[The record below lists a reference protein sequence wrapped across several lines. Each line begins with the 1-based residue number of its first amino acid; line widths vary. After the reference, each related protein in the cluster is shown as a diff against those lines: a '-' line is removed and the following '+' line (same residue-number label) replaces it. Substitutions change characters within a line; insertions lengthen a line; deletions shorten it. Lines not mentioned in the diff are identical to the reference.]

1 MENSYIV
8 NSSSSESE
16 ILKELGKRIY
26 SIIYLS
32 TNWDLRDKRD
42 DPDFIKI
49 GNYSVEAMD
58 LYNMLKEKNC
68 TDHQFVI
75 SEDENECN

>member
-16 ILKELGKRIY
+16 ILRELGKRIY

-32 TNWDLRDKRD
+32 TNWNLQDKRD
-42 DPDFIKI
+42 DSDFIQI
-49 GNYSVEAMD
+49 GNYSVEVMD

-68 TDHQFVI
+68 TDHPFI
-75 SEDENECN
+75 IIEDEGE

>member
-1 MENSYIV
+1 MQNSYIV
-8 NSSSSESE
+8 NSSSSESD

-32 TNWDLRDKRD
+32 TNWNLQDKID
-42 DPDFIKI
+42 DSDFIKI
-49 GNYSVEAMD
+49 GNYSVEVMD

-68 TDHQFVI
+68 TDHSFI
-75 SEDENECN
+75 IIEDEGE

>member
-1 MENSYIV
+1 MKTCYIV

-16 ILKELGKRIY
+16 ILRELGKRIY

-32 TNWDLRDKRD
+32 TNWNLQDKRD
-42 DPDFIKI
+42 DSDFIQI

-75 SEDENECN
+75 SEDENNNG